1 MVWKPRRSVGG
12 LVGFAAI
19 LLLGA
24 VDWLLLSRLRGPIS
38 LASFFI
44 ALAVAVSVPFLA
56 LLGYWLY
63 GFFSLRYRLDR
74 NALTIIWGATRQIV
88 PMASIQRVVRGEEL
102 EGEVE
107 VEGVHWPGYW
117 VGHGQVEGIGLVLF
131 YATRPLAEQ
140 LLVVTPTLAYGISP
154 DEPEKFLRAFE
165 LRRRLGPLQRVSQE
179 SRQPGLLTWPIW
191 QDRLAHLLVALG
203 LLANAALFAYL
214 CWRYPTLP
222 AFLPLHFDALGQTD
236 RIAPRSEVFK
246 LPFIG
251 LLTLT
256 ANCSLGFLVHRGER
270 FGSYLLLAGAVLVQ
284 VLLWLAVLGIIG

>member
-12 LVGFAAI
+12 LVGLAAI
-19 LLLGA
+19 LFLVA
-24 VDWLLLSRLRGPIS
+24 VDGLLLSRLRGPVS

-44 ALAVAVSVPFLA
+44 ALAVAASLPFLA

-63 GFFSLRYRLDR
+63 GYFSLRYRLDR
-74 NALTIIWGATRQIV
+74 NALTIVWGATRQIV

-102 EGEVE
+102 GGRVDIEGMN
-107 VEGVHWPGYW
+107 WPGYW
-117 VGHGQVEGIGLVLF
+117 VGHGRVEGIGLVLL

-154 DEPEKFLRAFE
+154 DEPEKFLQAFE

-179 SRQPGLLTWPIW
+179 SHQPGFLTWPIW
-191 QDRLAHLLVALG
+191 QDRLAHLLGALG

-214 CWRYPTLP
+214 CWRYPALP
-222 AFLPLHFDALGQTD
+222 AFLPLRFDALGQTD

-251 LLTLT
+251 LLALT
-256 ANCSLGFLVHRGER
+256 ANCGLGFLVHRRER
-270 FGSYLLLAGAVLVQ
+270 FGSYLLLAGAFLVQ
-284 VLLWLAVLGIIG
+284 ILLWLAVLGIVG